1 MKTFAMH
8 SLGCKVNS
16 YESNAIAR
24 MFETHDYSEVDF
36 KEKAD
41 VYIINTCTVT
51 NTGDSKSRKMI
62 RQAIRR
68 NEDAIIVVF
77 GCYAQVSP
85 DEVLAIDGVDIVL
98 GTQYRHKMVEL
109 VEKHDKAKQL
119 NLVDNIFETNEFEDF
134 SLKTHTTNQRA
145 YLKIQEGCDKFCTY
159 CIIPYARGLMRSRA
173 KDSIIDEA
181 KKLVSDG
188 YHELI
193 LTGIHTG
200 GYGADLDDYDFDD
213 LLEDILKDVK
223 GLKRLR
229 ISSIEI
235 NQISQRTIQLFKE
248 NDVLVKHLHIPLQ
261 AGSQKI
267 LSAMKRNYTQ
277 QEYLDK
283 IKYIR
288 DELPGIALTT
298 DLIVGFPG
306 EDEELFNET
315 YRFVDECNFFEI
327 HVFPYSQR
335 KGTPAATMANQ
346 VPENIKKERVE
357 SIMKLASKNSRK
369 YINSYLGEELEVI
382 VEGYSKD
389 DDLSYGHTGN
399 YIKVY
404 FKSKYELGS
413 IVKVKLI
420 DNLFYPL
427 GEVVE

>member
-68 NEDAIIVVF
+68 NSDAIIVVF

-109 VEKHDKAKQL
+109 VERHDKAKQL
-119 NLVDNIFETNEFEDF
+119 KLVDNIFETNEFEDF
-134 SLKTHTTNQRA
+134 SLETHTSNQRA

-159 CIIPYARGLMRSRA
+159 CIIPYARGLMRSRS
-173 KDSIIDEA
+173 KDSIIEEA
-181 KKLVSDG
+181 KSLVSNG
-188 YHELI
+188 YHEII

-200 GYGADLDDYDFDD
+200 GYGSDFDNYDFDD
-213 LLEDILKDVK
+213 LLEDIISEVK

-235 NQISQRTIQLFKE
+235 NQVSQRTIQLFKDNE
-248 NDVLVKHLHIPLQ
+248 VLVKHLHIPLQ
-261 AGSQKI
+261 AGSQEI

-277 QEYLDK
+277 QEYKDK

-306 EDEELFNET
+306 EDDDLFNET
-315 YRFVDECNFFEI
+315 YRFVEECNFFEI

-335 KGTPAATMANQ
+335 KGTPAASMDNQ

-357 SIMKLASKNSRK
+357 KIMKLANKMSRK
-369 YINSYLGEELEVI
+369 YINSFINEELEI
-382 VEGYSKD
+382 IIEGYNKE

-404 FKSKYELGS
+404 VKSKIDKGS
-413 IVKVKLI
+413 IVNVRLI
-420 DNLFYPL
+420 ENLFYPL
-427 GEVVE
+427 GEVVV